1 MKNKRK
7 DFVKMSAKNYME
19 HDLDN
24 INADIERQ
32 GYSEL
37 YIFYI
42 VNFYKGI
49 NLKEYF
55 VEYGLKFEIISDKY
69 IFTKIE
75 K

>member
-1 MKNKRK
+1 
-7 DFVKMSAKNYME
+7 MSAKNYME